1 MKDQLSDAL
10 LAVAVETRKD
20 LGIAEVLLTKRAGD
34 FLLQLFQFLLH
45 GIWARGF
52 RHAFEN

>member
-10 LAVAVETRKD
+10 LAVVVETRKD
-20 LGIAEVLLTKRAGD
+20 FGIAEVLLTKRAGD
-34 FLLQLFQFLLH
+34 LFLQLFQFLLH
-45 GIWARGF
+45 GVWGF